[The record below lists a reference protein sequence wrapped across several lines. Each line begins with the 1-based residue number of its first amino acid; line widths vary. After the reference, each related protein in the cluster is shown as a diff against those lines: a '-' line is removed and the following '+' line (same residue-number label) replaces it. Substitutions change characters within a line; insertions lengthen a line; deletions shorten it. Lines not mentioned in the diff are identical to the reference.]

1 MILLFEIRRVE
12 LSVSTAIK
20 HKCFRTKK
28 CAATDSILVN
38 NETKFS
44 APSAYFSLTTLGLT
58 SP

>member
-1 MILLFEIRRVE
+1 MLFEIRRVE
-12 LSVSTAIK
+12 LSVSTTIK

-44 APSAYFSLTTLGLT
+44 APSAYELTTLGLT
-58 SP
+58 ST